1 MSTHPFIAVSFLVTF
16 EKKGSPLEGKTGQ
29 GRGLDNAPLKI
40 GEYNFANRLS
50 CQVLSVTNGVFQY
63 TAISRKVV
71 EKHVPATI
79 PKGNMGYDQYTVPD
93 ICSTLAVEPTFVAFL

>member
-50 CQVLSVTNGVFQY
+50 CQVLLVTNGGLSIYSYFEKGC
-63 TAISRKVV
+63 RKTCARDNP
-71 EKHVPATI
+71 ER
-79 PKGNMGYDQYTVPD
+79 
-93 ICSTLAVEPTFVAFL
+93 